1 MTYPYIWP
9 YSCFPF
15 LPGIVPQ
22 HYLTHNLVTT
32 ALLPPV
38 HIAVVLRYFEGG
50 HVWFT
55 CSHHRC
61 QDAFC
66 LVVRLD
72 TGWIFFDVAS
82 AFDSWYDVFPAI
94 GIVVSPLAPMLLATR
109 HREHACKYLAF
120 CLILLCFIR
129 FFASYSHCEYVK
141 VMIMFWSG
149 VSFVFHWFYKGSPL
163 DRCKSQCSNRLDG
176 RLISLILLVFIR
188 VLASYSHH
196 EYLEFWFLLV
206 FPTFFEEF
214 SFPTQKSYMPSF
226 SIA

>member
-1 MTYPYIWP
+1 MSP
-9 YSCFPF
+9 
-15 LPGIVPQ
+15 
-22 HYLTHNLVTT
+22 
-32 ALLPPV
+32 
-38 HIAVVLRYFEGG
+38 VLRYFWHG

-72 TGWIFFDVAS
+72 TGWIFLDVAS
-82 AFDSWYDVFPAI
+82 AFDSWYGVFPAI

-129 FFASYSHCEYVK
+129 VFARYTNCEHVK
-141 VMIMFWSG
+141 VVIMFWTG
-149 VSFVFHWFYKGSPL
+149 VPFVFHWFYKGSPFQS
-163 DRCKSQCSNRLDG
+163 CKSQFSNRLDG
-176 RLISLILLVFIR
+176 SLVLSILLVFIR
-188 VLASYSHH
+188 VLARYTKC
-196 EYLEFWFLLV
+196 EYLEFWILLV

-214 SFPTQKSYMPSF
+214 LFPTHKPYMTRP